1 MILTPL
7 LILGQK
13 IPPKKTAVQID
24 RPKVKSVEKKPMKSE
39 PKESLV
45 CSARSNKYDSKEMK
59 AYIHAK
65 RTERKLQMSEEVKK
79 KQESMEM
86 QKKKLEI
93 LREKALKVL
102 RKSSKSVEE
111 VR

>member
-1 MILTPL
+1 M
-7 LILGQK
+7 
-13 IPPKKTAVQID
+13 VQVD
-24 RPKVKSVEKKPMKSE
+24 RPKFKSVEKKPTKSE

-45 CSARSNKYDSKEMK
+45 CGARSNKYDSKEMK

-65 RTERKLQMSEEVKK
+65 RTERKLQMSEEAKK
-79 KQESMEM
+79 KQETMEM
-86 QKKKLEI
+86 QRKKLEI